1 MKLRLFLIAM
11 GLFIVTIII
20 MPIYFSFKHMADIL
34 EFDHPSQNI
43 EHSVKKK
50 IFIDSLLVL
59 NPDTIRTNRTE
70 NISILPT
77 SSWIEKRA
85 FWKSQVVD
93 LDSLGFYSDTLDLI
107 VNFENYV
114 DGQRWKPNN
123 NGFNI
128 AEFQNINGDRQSVYM
143 DDNMT
148 QLAFKMTIKE
158 LKDSIRLKGTDGQEI
173 LLRRVR

>member
-1 MKLRLFLIAM
+1 M
-11 GLFIVTIII
+11 
-20 MPIYFSFKHMADIL
+20 
-34 EFDHPSQNI
+34 
-43 EHSVKKK
+43 
-50 IFIDSLLVL
+50 
-59 NPDTIRTNRTE
+59 
-70 NISILPT
+70 
-77 SSWIEKRA
+77 
-85 FWKSQVVD
+85 KSQVKD